1 MSSPVTKAAPTAE
14 EIAEAD
20 GRAAWGDLRPH
31 LDSLVARYPSRGAAL
46 LPVLW
51 HVQRS
56 RGWLTPNSITET
68 AAYLEIT
75 QAHVEGVI
83 TFYTM
88 FQDAP
93 AGRDVIMVCKTLTCR
108 LRGAQDV
115 IDALE
120 DHFDIHMGDVTAD
133 GRYKIEEAECLGLCD
148 MAPCMLVV
156 DKERFGDLTPESA
169 VTCLEERS

>member
-1 MSSPVTKAAPTAE
+1 VSAPATRSPPTAE
-14 EIAEAD
+14 EIAAAD
-20 GRAAWGDLRPH
+20 AQASFDDLRAH
-31 LDSLVARYPSRGAAL
+31 LDTLVARYPSRGAAL

-51 HVQRS
+51 HVQRQ
-56 RGWLTPNSITET
+56 RGWITPNSVAEI
-68 AAYLEIT
+68 AAYLEIPN
-75 QAHVEGVI
+75 AHIEGVV

-93 AGRDVIMVCKTLTCR
+93 AGREVVMVCKTLTCR

-120 DHFDIHMGDVTAD
+120 DHYDIRMGEVTAD
-133 GRYKIEEAECLGLCD
+133 GKYKIEEAECLGLCD

-156 DKERFGDLTPESA
+156 DKARYGDLSPESA
-169 VTCLEERS
+169 VKRLEERS

>member
-1 MSSPVTKAAPTAE
+1 MSAPATRTPPTAE
-14 EIAEAD
+14 EIAAAD
-20 GRAAWGDLRPH
+20 GRATFDDLRPH
-31 LDSLVARYPSRGAAL
+31 LDTLVARYPARGAAL

-56 RGWLTPNSITET
+56 RGWITPNSVAET
-68 AAYLEIT
+68 AAYLEIPK
-75 QAHVEGVI
+75 AHVEGVI

-93 AGRDVIMVCKTLTCR
+93 AGREVVMVCKTLTCR

-120 DHFDIHMGDVTAD
+120 DHYGIPMGGVTAD
-133 GRYKIEEAECLGLCD
+133 GKFKIEEAECLGLCD

-156 DKERFGDLTPESA
+156 DKARYGDLTPESA
-169 VTCLEERS
+169 VKSLEERS

>member
-1 MSSPVTKAAPTAE
+1 VTRTPPTAE
-14 EIAEAD
+14 EIAAAD
-20 GRAAWGDLRPH
+20 GKAAFDDLRPH

-56 RGWLTPNSITET
+56 RGWITPNSVAEIAT
-68 AAYLEIT
+68 YLEIPK
-75 QAHVEGVI
+75 AHIEGVI

-93 AGRDVIMVCKTLTCR
+93 AGRDVVMVCKTLSCR

-120 DHFDIHMGDVTAD
+120 DHYDIRMGEVTAD

-148 MAPCMLVV
+148 MAPSMLVV

-169 VTCLEERS
+169 VKSLEERS